1 MCVHSFP
8 DSFLIF
14 FSPLLSS
21 APHFFFFYFGQS
33 GHGDCALKVICE
45 LQRPELNLVS
55 WYIVEPCDEFC
66 VKLCAHA
73 SWWQAGFICMWSMM
87 KFKVREGFTGFQ
99 PMESEAFTQNFSL
112 IMVVA
117 HFANRALKF
126 LPGSFIILENH
137 QRSHTG
143 WEMKILELSFGSG
156 TLSAIQHQPNSHC

>member
-1 MCVHSFP
+1 MYSKVLQLYIYVDLFFLCVSILFQ
-8 DSFLIF
+8 I
-14 FSPLLSS
+14 LSS
-21 APHFFFFYFGQS
+21 YFLALFYPPPPHLFFFFFYFGQS

-55 WYIVEPCDEFC
+55 WYILEPCDEFC

-99 PMESEAFTQNFSL
+99 PMESEAFTQNFAL

-126 LPGSFIILENH
+126 LPWSFIIL
-137 QRSHTG
+137 
-143 WEMKILELSFGSG
+143 
-156 TLSAIQHQPNSHC
+156 